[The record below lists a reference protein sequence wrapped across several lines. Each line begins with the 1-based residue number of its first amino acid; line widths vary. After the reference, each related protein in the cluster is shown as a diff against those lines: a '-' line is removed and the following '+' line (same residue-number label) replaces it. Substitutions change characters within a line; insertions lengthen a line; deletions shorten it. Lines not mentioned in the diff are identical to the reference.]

1 MKAVLG
7 RHTALCKLKGGWWR
21 RGHGGQRRGH
31 RQQWRA
37 WYELMQYRNTKVALH
52 PLKRIGE
59 FERDTVGSG
68 QVRFLLSK
76 VCHHVQSSE
85 KTTSV
90 SKLAQTA
97 PNS

>member
-1 MKAVLG
+1 MKMRIKSTPGEGRACVKAVLG

-21 RGHGGQRRGH
+21 RGHGGQWRGH

-76 VCHHVQSSE
+76 V
-85 KTTSV
+85 T
-90 SKLAQTA
+90 LATW
-97 PNS
+97 

>member
-76 VCHHVQSSE
+76 V
-85 KTTSV
+85 T
-90 SKLAQTA
+90 LATW
-97 PNS
+97 